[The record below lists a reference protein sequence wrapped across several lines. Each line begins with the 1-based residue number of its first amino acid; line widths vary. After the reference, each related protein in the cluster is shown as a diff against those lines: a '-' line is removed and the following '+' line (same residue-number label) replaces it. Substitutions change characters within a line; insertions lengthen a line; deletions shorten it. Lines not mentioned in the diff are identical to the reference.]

1 MSARLRT
8 SIPHPRLAPYE
19 RAVASTRIDAIELY
33 AWNRSISL
41 ALFDEIA
48 TLEVAMRS
56 AMATELV
63 ATFGLQ
69 WFADDGL
76 FDDDAEAAIMQAWRQ
91 GGLAALEREGA
102 APETIHG
109 KLVAS
114 FMFGFWVK
122 LLGKGEYSRKNEP
135 LKRRRIYDTTLWKPC
150 LRRAFPHVDDLARA
164 TVQAAAKHVQFVRN
178 RIAHH
183 EHVIWGI
190 PIADRKDA
198 DGATLRL
205 DVSEAHAMIV
215 TLAGYLDAGLAEWID
230 ETSSVREQL
239 ARCPLPVDVAAQVLR
254 LGETAVV

>member
-63 ATFGLQ
+63 ATFGLR

-91 GGLAALEREGA
+91 GGLAALERKGA
-102 APETIHG
+102 DPEMIHG

-122 LLGKGEYSRKNEP
+122 LLGKGEFSRKNEP
-135 LKRRRIYDTTLWKPC
+135 LRRRRIYDTTLWKPC
-150 LRRAFPHVDDLARA
+150 LCRAFRMLTIWPELRFRQPPSKSSRSAIALPITSMSSGAYRLRTGKTPMARRSA
-164 TVQAAAKHVQFVRN
+164 
-178 RIAHH
+178 
-183 EHVIWGI
+183 WM
-190 PIADRKDA
+190 
-198 DGATLRL
+198 
-205 DVSEAHAMIV
+205 S
-215 TLAGYLDAGLAEWID
+215 
-230 ETSSVREQL
+230 
-239 ARCPLPVDVAAQVLR
+239 ARR
-254 LGETAVV
+254 TR